1 MTEKGVELRAQIKS
15 LVEDYYQE
23 VFANKQFNPG
33 INNVPVSGKVF
44 DHVELQYLV
53 ESSLDGWFTTGRF
66 NDQFEREL
74 AQFIQVRKAM
84 TVNSGSSANLV
95 AFATLTADE
104 LGERKLEPGDE
115 FISVAVSFPTTINP
129 AVSYGLKP
137 VFVDVDIPTYNIDVT
152 KLEEALSPRTK
163 AIILAHTL
171 GNPFNLAVITEFA
184 AKHNLWLIEDCCD
197 ALGATYQEKHV
208 GTFGDLATLSFY
220 PAHHITMGEGG
231 AVYTKNIRLVKIMES
246 FRDWGR
252 DCFCK
257 SGKDNTC
264 GRRFEWQ
271 LGDLPFGYDHKYIY
285 SRLGYNLKITDMQAA
300 LGLAQLQKL
309 PSFIESRR
317 HNFNRLKQG
326 LKQFEDRLIL
336 PEATPDS
343 NPSWF
348 GFLITIRKDAGI
360 SRNDLI
366 NQLNMAKIDIRLLF
380 AGDIRKQP
388 YFKNVD
394 YRCSGK
400 MTNTETVLLDT
411 FWIGVTPSIDD
422 RMIDYVIDTFGR
434 ILCRN

>member
-1 MTEKGVELRAQIKS
+1 
-15 LVEDYYQE
+15 

-220 PAHHITMGEGG
+220 PAHHINMGEGG

-309 PSFIESRR
+309 P
-317 HNFNRLKQG
+317 
-326 LKQFEDRLIL
+326 
-336 PEATPDS
+336 
-343 NPSWF
+343 
-348 GFLITIRKDAGI
+348 
-360 SRNDLI
+360 
-366 NQLNMAKIDIRLLF
+366 
-380 AGDIRKQP
+380 
-388 YFKNVD
+388 
-394 YRCSGK
+394 
-400 MTNTETVLLDT
+400 
-411 FWIGVTPSIDD
+411 
-422 RMIDYVIDTFGR
+422 
-434 ILCRN
+434 